1 MQRFHKFTSDFVCG
15 TIGGGVVK
23 FGFSFSNVHLYNREV
38 LQEHAFRRPVGQPLI
53 TVCNHVS
60 TIDDPVVWGLL
71 LDWKYLWKSEMLR
84 WSLGAKEIL
93 FTNPFYRYFFGH
105 CGKSIAIERGAGL
118 YQEGM
123 QQSIDILNK
132 GGWVHVFPEGK
143 VHKDGTLHKLRWGIG
158 KLVESAHPTPY
169 VLPFYHLGSW

>member
-1 MQRFHKFTSDFVCG
+1 M
-15 TIGGGVVK
+15 
-23 FGFSFSNVHLYNREV
+23 E
-38 LQEHAFRRPVGQPLI
+38 
-53 TVCNHVS
+53 
-60 TIDDPVVWGLL
+60 
-71 LDWKYLWKSEMLR
+71 SEMLR

-169 VLPFYHLGSW
+169 VLPFYHLGMDKVMPGNRIPRPLFKDVSILVGEPLYFEEENMVHWIIIDITNKVELEMRKLEQKLYDLQK